1 MCPTPTS
8 SAWSSVT
15 SIALV
20 GRALTAAPKR
30 ADKRRAIRE
39 AATEVFAEKGF
50 HQARVSDIA
59 RTAGVADGTI
69 YLYFR
74 NKEDLLLNIFE
85 DAMERLTADMVASM
99 ENVED
104 PLERIRIFANRHF
117 LSVRDHRALAEVMQ
131 VEIRQ
136 SKKFL
141 HDYRPESLWRYLGV
155 FSEILRDGQRR
166 GVIRDDVDPFI
177 HMWSFFG
184 ALDELGMQ
192 WVLAT
197 RRGKDLFNLE
207 TAAEQIASVFIR
219 GVTGS
224 SS

>member
-1 MCPTPTS
+1 MTS
-8 SAWSSVT
+8 
-15 SIALV
+15 
-20 GRALTAAPKR
+20 APKR

-59 RTAGVADGTI
+59 RQAGVADGTI

-85 DAMERLTADMVASM
+85 DAMERLATELAEALDG
-99 ENVED
+99 VED
-104 PLERIRIFANRHF
+104 PLERIRVFARNHF
-117 LSVRDHRALAEVMQ
+117 SQVRDHRALAEVMQ

-141 HDYRPESLWRYLGV
+141 HDYRPESLWRYLGL
-155 FSEILRDGQRR
+155 FAEILRDGKGT
-166 GVIRDDVDPFI
+166 GVIREDVDPFI

-184 ALDELGMQ
+184 SLDELGMQ
-192 WVLAT
+192 WVLSA

-219 GVTGS
+219 GVTVS
-224 SS
+224 TR

>member
-1 MCPTPTS
+1 LTS
-8 SAWSSVT
+8 
-15 SIALV
+15 
-20 GRALTAAPKR
+20 APKR

-59 RTAGVADGTI
+59 RQAGVADGTI

-85 DAMERLTADMVASM
+85 DAMERLATELAEALDG
-99 ENVED
+99 VED
-104 PLERIRIFANRHF
+104 PLERIRVFARNHF
-117 LSVRDHRALAEVMQ
+117 SQVRDHRALAEVMQ

-141 HDYRPESLWRYLGV
+141 HDYRPESLWRYLGL
-155 FSEILRDGQRR
+155 FAEILRDGKGT
-166 GVIRDDVDPFI
+166 GVIREDVDPFI

-184 ALDELGMQ
+184 SLDELGMQ
-192 WVLAT
+192 WVLSA

-219 GVTGS
+219 GVTVS
-224 SS
+224 TR

>member
-1 MCPTPTS
+1 M
-8 SAWSSVT
+8 
-15 SIALV
+15 
-20 GRALTAAPKR
+20 
-30 ADKRRAIRE
+30 
-39 AATEVFAEKGF
+39 FAEKGF

-85 DAMERLTADMVASM
+85 DAMERLTEELGDAL
-99 ENVED
+99 EGVED
-104 PLERIRIFANRHF
+104 PLERIRVFARTHF
-117 LSVRDHRALAEVMQ
+117 RQVRDHRHLAEVMQ

-155 FSEILRDGQRR
+155 FAEILRDGQ
-166 GVIRDDVDPFI
+166 GLGAIRADVDPFI
-177 HMWSFFG
+177 QMWSFFG
-184 ALDELGMQ
+184 SLDELGMQ
-192 WVLAT
+192 WVLAA

-207 TAAEQIASVFIR
+207 AAAEQIASVFIR
-219 GVTGS
+219 GVAS
-224 SS
+224 SSSIPVP

>member
-1 MCPTPTS
+1 LAS
-8 SAWSSVT
+8 
-15 SIALV
+15 
-20 GRALTAAPKR
+20 APKR

-59 RTAGVADGTI
+59 RKACVADGTI

-85 DAMERLTADMVASM
+85 DAMERLAS
-99 ENVED
+99 ELTLALKGVDD
-104 PLERIRIFANRHF
+104 PLERIRVFARNHF
-117 LSVRDHRALAEVMQ
+117 GQVRDHRSLAEVMQ

-141 HDYRPESLWRYLGV
+141 HDYRPESLWRYLGM
-155 FSEILRDGQRR
+155 FAEILREGKNRGQ
-166 GVIRDDVDPFI
+166 IREDVDPFI

-184 ALDELGMQ
+184 SLDELGMQ
-192 WVLAT
+192 WVLSA
-197 RRGKDLFNLE
+197 RRGKDLFNLD

-219 GVTGS
+219 GVTVS
-224 SS
+224 AS